1 MFQNGRMF
9 NSGYSDKEHNRALL
23 RDVGNL
29 ILFSSAIFGI
39 VVYPWLFWFYVVC
52 GVICVSCFIYVKFF
66 KKKQPPKEEEK
77 E

>member
-1 MFQNGRMF
+1 MFH
-9 NSGYSDKEHNRALL
+9 SGYTTEESNRLLL

-66 KKKQPPKEEEK
+66 KKKSSRRKKKKKSED
-77 E
+77 